1 MQLFTEKKPHI
12 KSKDTTNIIMADV
25 LIAMMFLVVL
35 SFLYFGIRALII
47 ILTSVVTC
55 YILDV
60 IAFSIK
66 NKMFIVADMSSIVT
80 GVIISLLMP
89 ANIPLYVLITC
100 CVFSILIIK
109 QCFGGLGQNIFN
121 PAAGGVAFATLCWP
135 DLIFTYPIPE
145 IAAKSESIAQNVCY
159 TLKLGGHPT
168 ITIMDMLLGKQPGPI
183 GTVHILVIISC
194 VTWLI
199 IRRAVYLPSIVSFIL
214 SAAFIAFLFPRIH
227 SARLL
232 SVAYELFS
240 GSLLFGC
247 VFMVTDPVT
256 APKYSVAKTIYGA
269 IIGVLTMVFRY
280 FGGFSQG
287 LYFAI
292 LLGNSISFSLDRL
305 TYKDYNSNG
314 GFFKLQNYIKSKL
327 MFKKTL

>member
-1 MQLFTEKKPHI
+1 MQLFTEQKPHI
-12 KSKDTTNIIMADV
+12 KSKDTTNIIMADI

-47 ILTSVVTC
+47 ILTSVATC

-60 IAFSIK
+60 IAASVRS
-66 NKMFIVADMSSIVT
+66 KMFIITDMSSIVT
-80 GVIISLLMP
+80 GVIMSLLMP
-89 ANIPLYVLITC
+89 ANIPLYVLITS

-109 QCFGGLGQNIFN
+109 QCFGGIGQNIFN
-121 PAAGGVAFATLCWP
+121 PAAGGVAFVTLCWP
-135 DLIFTYPIPE
+135 DLMFTYPIPE
-145 IAAKSESIAQNVCY
+145 IAAKSESVAQNVCY
-159 TLKLGGHPT
+159 TLKLSGHPT
-168 ITIMDMLLGKQPGPI
+168 ISVIDMLLGKQPGPI

-194 VTWLI
+194 VIWLI
-199 IRRAVYLPSIVSFIL
+199 IRRAVYLPSIISFIC
-214 SAAFIAFLFPRIH
+214 SVVFIAFLFPRIH

-232 SVAYELFS
+232 SVVYELFS

-247 VFMVTDPVT
+247 VFMITDPVT

-269 IIGVLTMVFRY
+269 IIGIVTMIFRY

-287 LYFAI
+287 LCFAI

-305 TYKDYNSNG
+305 TYKDYNLKSS
-314 GFFKLQNYIKSKL
+314 FLKLQNYISSK
-327 MFKKTL
+327 FKLKKIV